1 MNTPLLRL
9 AVLASHEATTM
20 QAVIDATATGELP
33 ASVALVI
40 SNNSNSGARRRALA
54 ADIEFAHISGRTHGS
69 PEGEDAAIYDALQK
83 SQVDYVLLLG
93 YMKKL
98 GNKVI
103 NGYSGRIINTHP
115 ALLPKYGGQGYFGR
129 SVHEAVLAAG
139 DTVSGATVHLVDAE
153 YDTGPLLSQVRVPVH
168 KTDTV
173 DVLEQRVKN
182 AEKKLLVQ
190 TLVEL
195 ANQKEVSNY

>member
-1 MNTPLLRL
+1 M
-9 AVLASHEATTM
+9 
-20 QAVIDATATGELP
+20 
-33 ASVALVI
+33 
-40 SNNSNSGARRRALA
+40 
-54 ADIEFAHISGRTHGS
+54 
-69 PEGEDAAIYDALQK
+69 
-83 SQVDYVLLLG
+83 LLG

-98 GNKVI
+98 GTKVI
-103 NGYSGRIINTHP
+103 NGYAGRIINTHP

-153 YDTGPLLSQVRVPVH
+153 YDTGPLLSQVREPVH
-168 KTDTV
+168 KQDTV
-173 DVLEQRVKN
+173 DLLEQRVKN

-195 ANQKEVSNY
+195 ATRKAVSNY